1 MNEKTALNPLA
12 TQSIP
17 ILILKFAVPSVI
29 AGLVSA
35 MYNIVDQI
43 FIGQK
48 VGLLGNAATNIAFP
62 LSTIGIALGLLLGVG
77 TAANFSL
84 DQGRG
89 EIQRALRTVG
99 SGITGLA
106 ISGTA
111 LGLLAFLFLDPL
123 LTLFGVTKDVYPYA
137 IEYTRIITIGFPFM
151 IFTLGSTNMIRAD
164 GSPTYSMICTL
175 TGAVINVI
183 LDYVFIFPLNM
194 DMTGAALATI
204 IGQIVSAILVLLNL
218 KGFKQG
224 KLTKDIL
231 KPRIKIILKSAKLGI
246 SPCVNQLSFTL
257 VQIVMNNTLSYYG
270 ALSIYGSDIPLA
282 VIGIMTKVN
291 VVFVS
296 IIVGISQGCQPIFG
310 FNYGAQN
317 YDRVKSTFKKAALL
331 VFCVGIIAFCTFQLF
346 PRQIVSIFGTSG
358 TNELYYEFA
367 EKLFRTFLFCT
378 FINGFQP
385 LTGNFFT
392 SIGKA
397 KMGIFVSLTRQ
408 IIFLMPLI
416 LILPLFMGIDGV
428 LYSAPIA
435 DIVTLALIIVFI
447 SREFK
452 RMT

>member
-204 IGQIVSAILVLLNL
+204 IGQIVSAILVILYL

-346 PRQIVSIFGTSG
+346 PRQIVSI
-358 TNELYYEFA
+358 
-367 EKLFRTFLFCT
+367 
-378 FINGFQP
+378 
-385 LTGNFFT
+385 
-392 SIGKA
+392 
-397 KMGIFVSLTRQ
+397 V
-408 IIFLMPLI
+408 
-416 LILPLFMGIDGV
+416 
-428 LYSAPIA
+428 
-435 DIVTLALIIVFI
+435 
-447 SREFK
+447 
-452 RMT
+452 